1 MKIMIDL
8 TSLADNFSGIERY
21 AACLSREMILSSED
35 DFVLLFKN
43 EVHKMFRIFSNNAN
57 VEMIVLDGCNK
68 LIFNQI
74 KLPIEMYKHKADRYL
89 FMAFPVP
96 ILFFRKNIISTI
108 HDICCWDCP
117 ETMNGMSKWY
127 FRISHRFAVKK
138 CKRIITISH
147 FSQKRIEDKL
157 HVSNGKI
164 CLIYCGVDNSF
175 AKYVK
180 DDNELKLVKEKY
192 KLPEQYLLSLSTL
205 EPRKNLELLVNAY
218 RKLVLDDAYKIP
230 LVLAGRK
237 GWKMDRF
244 FEEIEPSVKEK
255 IIFTGFIEEKDLPA
269 VYAGAKLFVFP
280 SKYEGFGMPPL
291 EAMACGTNVLSSN
304 GTSLPEVLGDG
315 ANYFKN
321 NNEMDLVNK
330 IKETVDFEQDANVM
344 KSQVEKFSWNREAR
358 KLLLALRWND

>member
-21 AACLSREMILSSED
+21 AACLSREMIISSKD
-35 DFVLLFKN
+35 AFILLFKN
-43 EVHKMFRIFSNNAN
+43 EVHEMFQIFSNNAN
-57 VEMIVLDGCNK
+57 VKMVVLPGSNK

-74 KLPIEMYKHKADRYL
+74 KLPMEMRKYKADRYL

-96 ILFFRKNIISTI
+96 VLFFRKNIISTI

-138 CKRIITISH
+138 CKKIITISH
-147 FSQKRIEDKL
+147 FSQNRIENKL
-157 HVSNGKI
+157 HVPSNKI
-164 CLIYCGVDNSF
+164 C
-175 AKYVK
+175 
-180 DDNELKLVKEKY
+180 
-192 KLPEQYLLSLSTL
+192 LLSLSTL

-218 RKLVLDDAYKIP
+218 RKLIMDEAYEIP

-237 GWKMDRF
+237 GWKMDQF
-244 FEEIEPSVKEK
+244 FEKIEPLVKEK
-255 IIFTGFIEEKDLPA
+255 IIFTGFIEEKDLPE
-269 VYAGAKLFVFP
+269 VYAGAKLFIFP

-304 GTSLPEVLGDG
+304 STSLPEVLGNT
-315 ANYFKN
+315 AKYFEN
-321 NNEMDLVNK
+321 NNEKDLMNK
-330 IKETVDFEQDANVM
+330 IKEAAISGQDVSAM
-344 KSQVEKFSWNREAR
+344 KNQVEKFSWNREAR
-358 KLLLALRWND
+358 KLLLALRWDD